1 MRVQQRILS
10 NGEQR
15 DGINNIHAFNAEMH
29 LAATPMWRL
38 WRSLRQLSSYSPPSS
53 TSASAAAH
61 PASVHA
67 HETLTKS
74 RSLSTTSS
82 SVAAIHSQ
90 SQAPPFSQGHEASLQ
105 QEPSSSQPE
114 ATVASPV
121 SASSSGAAAV
131 SSVEHKRVLER
142 LDDLQLFHGRLL
154 TVLAIR
160 FRLWAQDLFAATSGA
175 QGAFN
180 WDNVASLTLDV
191 WIIRIL
197 YITVNCKCLRYS

>member
-1 MRVQQRILS
+1 MRVQQRILT
-10 NGEQR
+10 NGEQSE
-15 DGINNIHAFNAEMH
+15 GINNMHAFNAEMN

-74 RSLSTTSS
+74 RSLSSASS
-82 SVAAIHSQ
+82 SVSAIRSQSQ
-90 SQAPPFSQGHEASLQ
+90 SQALPFSQGNEASLQ

-154 TVLAIR
+154 TVVAIR

-180 WDNVASLTLDV
+180 WDNVSSVRLDV
-191 WIIRIL
+191 RILRIL
-197 YITVNCKCLRYS
+197 YITAKCKNM